1 MAKSTECLDKT
12 EDIIWFIQIQPTV
25 VTKPQN
31 QSTRQLKLLC
41 IRIDETKLKGKL
53 IIMDTKFMINI
64 INDLLIFYMTKL
76 ENNYTP

>member
-31 QSTRQLKLLC
+31 QSTRQIKLLC
-41 IRIDETKLKGKL
+41 IRID
-53 IIMDTKFMINI
+53 DTKFMINI